1 MDKTP
6 MSGREQWQY
15 TLATLLI
22 ASGIAI
28 AFISFFLNNH
38 DIADGVLTYIAQA
51 FIAGGSLLGVSIY
64 VRGKLSDFKQHIT
77 DALDSHA
84 RNSDKGVGG

>member
-15 TLATLLI
+15 TLATVLM

-28 AFISFFLNNH
+28 AFISFFFNHH
-38 DIADGVLTYIAQA
+38 DIADGVLAYIAQA

-77 DALDSHA
+77 DALDRRDS
-84 RNSDKGVGG
+84 NGGRG

>member
-1 MDKTP
+1 MDKIP

-15 TLATLLI
+15 TLATVLI

-28 AFISFFLNNH
+28 AFISFFLNHH

-77 DALDSHA
+77 DALDCHT
-84 RNSDKGVGG
+84 RDTDKGVGG